1 MARSKA
7 LLLIFEGYCEFE
19 ISVAIAMLGT
29 THDLH
34 TLAITDKPCRSESG
48 LNTLPDLTIQQAVP
62 EDYDVLVIPG
72 GDLLPIAE
80 AEELFEW
87 VAQFAEQ
94 GKVIGAICSGGYVLA
109 KSNVLQNR
117 PYTVTLA
124 EEQRNFL
131 GCFMEENFRYE
142 PVVIHDHIITAQGHA
157 FVEFGIKL
165 NELVRGVEPEQ
176 SEFYRGIRNAM
187 MEKSMSQS

>member
-7 LLLIFEGYCEFE
+7 LLFIFEGYCEFE
-19 ISVAIAMLGT
+19 ISVAIAMLRT

-34 TLAITDKPCRSESG
+34 TVAMTDKPCRSESG
-48 LNTLPDLTIQQAVP
+48 LNTLPDLTIQQGVLD
-62 EDYDVLVIPG
+62 DYDVLVIPG
-72 GDLLPIAE
+72 GDLAPIAE

-87 VAQFAEQ
+87 VAQFAER
-94 GKVIGAICSGGYVLA
+94 GKVIGAICSGAYVLA
-109 KSNVLQNR
+109 KANVLKNR

-131 GCFMEENFRYE
+131 GCFTEENFKYE
-142 PVVIHDHIITAQGHA
+142 PVVIHNHIITAQGHA

-165 NELVRGVEPEQ
+165 NEMVRDVKPEQ
-176 SEFYRGIRNAM
+176 SDFYRGIRNAM
-187 MEKSMSQS
+187 MEKNIAQS